1 MSHPTDKLF
10 GLAYHIVFQ
19 AAVAAS
25 EWTFFFYFRYLLLQ
39 MFNEFWEYFRVIL
52 YTACHYHGFQRVS
65 FQSMG
70 IVSPIIL
77 TVKRGLRHVWGG
89 AKSGAGLRYILST
102 PASIQTY
109 FWRICAFL
117 KVIHEFI
124 DVFVVKDEW
133 VDAPFARRRQLG
145 WRGNASRQST
155 GRRLG
160 QGGQL
165 LEQQEGQQ
173 TLRPSSTR

>member
-25 EWTFFFYFRYLLLQ
+25 KWTFFFYFRYLLLQ

-65 FQSMG
+65 FQSLG

-133 VDAPFARRRQLG
+133 VDAPFARRKQLG

-165 LEQQEGQQ
+165 LEQ
-173 TLRPSSTR
+173 

>member
-25 EWTFFFYFRYLLLQ
+25 KWTFFFYFRYLLLQ

-65 FQSMG
+65 FQSLG

-77 TVKRGLRHVWGG
+77 TVKRGLRHVGGG

-109 FWRICAFL
+109 F
-117 KVIHEFI
+117 
-124 DVFVVKDEW
+124 
-133 VDAPFARRRQLG
+133 
-145 WRGNASRQST
+145 
-155 GRRLG
+155 
-160 QGGQL
+160 
-165 LEQQEGQQ
+165 
-173 TLRPSSTR
+173 